1 MAFNYSPS
9 SAEDILAK
17 NKKYSNEVAMVFT
30 TLQKIYGKTLKVK
43 ITLDPTSTFKDVKIT
58 REFESKNITLD
69 TVKARLRL
77 SKVDISGLNL
87 TYGEGS
93 AGPETAPKNRN
104 SLGKALAD
112 AGELATIASL
122 TKPIKV
128 PKDTGQALFI
138 KNKDSFLDWKNTFD
152 LTPGAIK
159 TILGSSNPLSRYT
172 ILHDATDKTT
182 FKTAIKNFISKAH
195 LTKDSWNPADIY
207 LIETTSFDKV
217 VEDLNRIVD
226 ELSLQ
231 DKLVSTFNSKLYEF
245 YKSKLVYPISLKQV
259 TNSVASIEYNN
270 LPGLTSLKESN
281 IVIERFICNLSL
293 EGQEIGGF
301 TFKNKDTT
309 RNIVIQIRARPFT
322 YTVAQTEVISDGSPS
337 GGRAGSVPTGVIDRV
352 LAEYGSK
359 RINSV
364 GEYFGIKSAGLF
376 NKFDDTKLNE
386 VWGWYSKVKNNSKVN
401 VLNEIKDIKG
411 LKQLVE
417 TAKKDETAAAA
428 LCVKIQGL
436 KIMYFFIVNEK
447 NISAIL
453 NKMIN
458 GAKKISNDNGFFIKI
473 Y

>member
-93 AGPETAPKNRN
+93 AGSEAAPNNRN

-122 TKPIKV
+122 TKPIKE
-128 PKDTGQALFI
+128 PEDTGQELFI
-138 KNKDSFLDWKNTFD
+138 KNKDAFLDWKNTFEK
-152 LTPGAIK
+152 TPAAVKKVINNASINNF
-159 TILGSSNPLSRYT
+159 TIV
-172 ILHDATDKTT
+172 HDATDTTKFKQVINLFTKKTLL
-182 FKTAIKNFISKAH
+182 K
-195 LTKDSWNPADIY
+195 KDSWNPADIY
-207 LIETTSFDKV
+207 LINTINLDKV
-217 VEDLNRIVD
+217 VEDLNHIVNTY
-226 ELSLQ
+226 SIP
-231 DKLVSTFNSKLYEF
+231 DKLVSAFNSKLYEF
-245 YKSKLVYPISLKQV
+245 YKSKLVYPISLKKV
-259 TNSVASIEYNN
+259 TGSIASIEYNN
-270 LPGLTSLKESN
+270 KPSSTPIKESN
-281 IVIERFICNLSL
+281 IAIEKFICNLSL

-322 YTVAQTEVISDGSPS
+322 YTVVQTEVISDGSPS

-352 LAEYGSK
+352 LAEYGDK

-386 VWGWYSKVKNNSKVN
+386 VWGWYSKVKTNSKVN

-458 GAKKISNDNGFFIKI
+458 GAKKISNVNAFFIKI